1 MPSQNWE
8 AVINTNFI
16 HGIDFADGLN
26 LQGEF
31 CYAMEITAGNA
42 LLAIKNKTVTNKA
55 DVKLKAT
62 IRKSCAKLEP
72 FLFLRLD
79 NTNHAYVMKIESNL
93 NLYKLNLND
102 QNAISSATP
111 IVSGTTP
118 ITFNTSYRFSFFA
131 YTLLD
136 GSTVF
141 ECDILDGTTWK
152 NEIKQV
158 LAPDI
163 ASGDI
168 GFGAFYKFS
177 NITDSC
183 KRVFIDEIEIST
195 PIIFI

>member
-1 MPSQNWE
+1 MATQNWE
-8 AVINTNFI
+8 ATTNTNFI

-42 LLAIKNKTVTNKA
+42 LLAIKNKTVTDKA
-55 DVKLKAT
+55 DVKIKAT

-79 NTNHAYVMKIESNL
+79 NTNHAYVMKIENNL
-93 NLYKLNLND
+93 NLYKLNLGD
-102 QNAISSATP
+102 RASIPSATP
-111 IVSGTTP
+111 IASGVTP
-118 ITFNTSYRFSFFA
+118 LTFDTSYRFSFFA

-141 ECDILDGTTWK
+141 ECDILNGATWG

-163 ASGDI
+163 ASGDL

-177 NITDSC
+177 SIQDNC